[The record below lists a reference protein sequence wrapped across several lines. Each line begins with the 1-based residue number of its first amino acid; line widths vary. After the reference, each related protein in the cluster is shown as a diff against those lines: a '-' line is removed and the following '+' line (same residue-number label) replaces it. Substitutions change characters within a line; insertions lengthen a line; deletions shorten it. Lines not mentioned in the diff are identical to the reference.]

1 MRVEKW
7 AQVLLSLNRLSRE
20 QLSDAQVYFLFQER
34 DEMFRRSL
42 GQLKADI
49 MRANGSVQEANFLA
63 EEMEKQTKFSV
74 TLQIPPANL
83 SPNRRVSVPNIYR
96 KANAV

>member
-7 AQVLLSLNRLSRE
+7 TH
-20 QLSDAQVYFLFQER
+20 ER

-42 GQLKADI
+42 NQLKSDI
-49 MRANGSVQEANFLA
+49 VKANALIQEANFLA
-63 EEMEKQTKFSV
+63 QEMGRHTEFSV

-83 SPNRRVSVPNIYR
+83 GPNRKV
-96 KANAV
+96 